1 MVFRDVDADPY
12 EPNRAF
18 ARMLE
23 VTSFLGTP
31 LVTQGRSVGVLAV
44 DNRLSGRAVERSM
57 GPLLF
62 TVGNLLAA
70 AVQNARLYAEI
81 EEQNRELEA
90 RVARRTAQLAD
101 ATEEAQAARA
111 SAEAASATKSA
122 FLANVSHEL
131 RTPLTSIVGFTK
143 LVRKRL
149 DEVVLPAV
157 AGTPAAAPASAEP
170 PDPKLGRAV
179 RQIRENLEI
188 MVAEGD
194 RLTALIN
201 DVLDLEKIEAGR
213 MEFRREPLDVG
224 EVVDQ
229 ALAATA
235 ALFETTGLIL
245 RREIAAGIPTLLG
258 DRHRLIQVVI
268 NLVSNAVKF
277 TARGSVTVGVRR
289 TGDEVVVWVA
299 DTGTGIPEED
309 RARVFEVFAQSGDT
323 LSDTPR
329 GTGLGLPIS
338 RQIVEAHGGR
348 LWLES
353 TVGVGSTF
361 SFSLP
366 VAVD

>member
-1 MVFRDVDADPY
+1 M
-12 EPNRAF
+12 
-18 ARMLE
+18 
-23 VTSFLGTP
+23 
-31 LVTQGRSVGVLAV
+31 
-44 DNRLSGRAVERSM
+44 
-57 GPLLF
+57 
-62 TVGNLLAA
+62 
-70 AVQNARLYAEI
+70 
-81 EEQNRELEA
+81 
-90 RVARRTAQLAD
+90 
-101 ATEEAQAARA
+101 
-111 SAEAASATKSA
+111 
-122 FLANVSHEL
+122 
-131 RTPLTSIVGFTK
+131 
-143 LVRKRL
+143 
-149 DEVVLPAV
+149 
-157 AGTPAAAPASAEP
+157 
-170 PDPKLGRAV
+170 RAV
-179 RQIRENLEI
+179 RQIRENLGI

-245 RREIAAGIPTLLG
+245 RREIAAGIPTVLG
-258 DRHRLIQVVI
+258 DHHRLMQVII

-277 TARGSVTVGVRR
+277 TARGSVTVGVRP

-323 LSDTPR
+323 LSESPR

-366 VAVD
+366 VAVG